1 MIRGVGIGETTG
13 AGIQPPARGE
23 SGSLR
28 SNASRGAGSAAASAE
43 LPSRPRAPGPTE
55 ANGPQV
61 WGNGFLS
68 PVYRFDD
75 STSTLFFEQR
85 AFVSGDTTRQVPLE
99 SAVKLYRLFEQVR
112 ENPLPGQSGAGG
124 REDSAEG
131 QTASAPPAEP
141 QTTPQ
146 EARPPVTSQ
155 VDASGPGAGGGP
167 GAGPGG
173 GSEETA
179 PFRQQAGA
187 AAGQV
192 LDIVA

>member
-13 AGIQPPARGE
+13 AGIQPSARGE

-28 SNASRGAGSAAASAE
+28 SNAPRSAGNAAASAE
-43 LPSRPRAPGPTE
+43 LPSRPRTPGPTE

-112 ENPLPGQSGAGG
+112 ENPLPGQSGA
-124 REDSAEG
+124 AEG

-155 VDASGPGAGGGP
+155 ADADRAEQ
-167 GAGPGG
+167 A
-173 GSEETA
+173 A
-179 PFRQQAGA
+179 PSRQQAGTD
-187 AAGQV
+187 AGQV

>member
-1 MIRGVGIGETTG
+1 VIRGVGIGETMG

-28 SNASRGAGSAAASAE
+28 SNASRGAGNAAASAE

-124 REDSAEG
+124 SEDRAGDQAASVPPAAV
-131 QTASAPPAEP
+131 QTASRQPP
-141 QTTPQ
+141 QQ
-146 EARPPVTSQ
+146 EAPQAAPQAAQPQVTSQ
-155 VDASGPGAGGGP
+155 GAEGAAAS
-167 GAGPGG
+167 
-173 GSEETA
+173 
-179 PFRQQAGA
+179 RQQAGA